1 VRGGGQA
8 EAAGA
13 EWAEEEEEEEEEEE
27 GTGHLHK
34 VIFHITIHFFF
45 F

>member
-13 EWAEEEEEEEEEEE
+13 EWAEEEEEEEEE

-45 F
+45 

>member
-13 EWAEEEEEEEEEEE
+13 EWAEEEEEEEEEE